1 MSDSET
7 DLAFRPEDDID
18 SRIRRYLRALPR
30 RRHCTTMNL
39 REGHR
44 QEMGRVA
51 DVPSTTGNGGDTDR
65 AASSQNVIAT
75 SLRSIAR

>member
-1 MSDSET
+1 
-7 DLAFRPEDDID
+7 
-18 SRIRRYLRALPR
+18 
-30 RRHCTTMNL
+30 MNL